1 MNLLSRTRRLPGARR
16 PGWAGRALAGAA
28 GAAALCGMLAAAAPA
43 AASPRSAPQVA
54 ARRTARP
61 AAAPATTLRRA
72 CPVAPAGHMRC
83 FAWYR
88 PQVSVNRALA
98 AGLSGHQTQPVGWG
112 PKALERAYRL
122 PVSRLSH
129 QTVAVSIAFHT
140 PKLARYLK
148 IYREH
153 FGLPACGTANGC
165 LRIVNE
171 NGKAR
176 PLAPSGLGTGWDV
189 EATLDVSMIS
199 AACPHCKILVVE
211 ASDTTDR
218 DLGRTDNTAAR
229 LGASVISNS
238 YGQPENGEAMA
249 FRKDYVHAGHTIVAS
264 SGDTGYGPANFPASL
279 GSVNAVGGTALH
291 YARNK
296 RGFTERVW
304 RDLVNFGAGS
314 SGCSAYVGK
323 PAWQH
328 DRHCP
333 GRTVADI
340 SAVATNIPIFNAAN
354 GGWLTVAGTSV
365 SAPFVAGVYGLAG
378 NAASRTP
385 RHLYLNARDFF
396 DVTRGS
402 NVLFGSAKAVCGA
415 DYQCEAKKGYDAP
428 TGLGTPDGIGA
439 F

>member
-1 MNLLSRTRRLPGARR
+1 MNFLSRIRR
-16 PGWAGRALAGAA
+16 PGRAGRALAGAA

-43 AASPRSAPQVA
+43 AASPRSAPQAA
-54 ARRTARP
+54 ARPAS
-61 AAAPATTLRRA
+61 AAAPALRRA
-72 CPVAPAGHMRC
+72 CPAAAAGHMRC

-88 PQVSVNRALA
+88 SQVAVNRALA
-98 AGLSGHQTQPVGWG
+98 EGRSGHQTRPKGWG

-122 PVSRLSH
+122 PVNRISH

-153 FGLPACGTANGC
+153 FGLPPCGTADGC
-165 LRIVNE
+165 LRIVNQ
-171 NGKAR
+171 NGRAR
-176 PLAPSGLGTGWDV
+176 PLAPSGLGSGWDL

-211 ASDTTDR
+211 GDNDGPRA
-218 DLGRTDNTAAR
+218 LGRTDNTAAR
-229 LGASVISNS
+229 LGAEVISNS
-238 YGQPENGEAMA
+238 YGQPENGAVMT
-249 FRKDYVHAGHTIVAS
+249 FRKDYVHAGHTIVVS
-264 SGDTGYGPANFPASL
+264 SGDSGYGQANFPANL

-291 YARNK
+291 YAHNQ

-304 RDLVNFGAGS
+304 QDRANFGGSS

-340 SAVATNIPIFNAAN
+340 SAVATNIPIFNAAY

-385 RHLYLNARDFF
+385 RHLYRHAHDFF

-428 TGLGTPDGIGA
+428 TGLGTPDGIAG